1 MLGCTL
7 LAAIKTLLSRTK
19 FNHERSTD
27 PSVKLLVLLIINNK
41 PCCIAQ
47 YSDNRAIFFGLLIIG
62 GYKVQLLEIAFLG
75 KTLRLEGSMA
85 GWQQLFWDDQCV
97 SQIDA
102 NADNDT
108 FRHKFSL
115 KNEEGELHIELNGS
129 LQWQPFEL
137 AFKLLVDDEIVQEDT
152 VNEKDIEQR
161 KTSHEKGI
169 KQPFKFS
176 FIGMAGLGLKLLKS
190 AKVIKVLF
198 AAGSLAAYSWLFSIE
213 FAIALILCLVFHE
226 YGHIKAMKYF
236 GLKTKGIYL
245 IPFVG
250 GLALSDD
257 KINTRWQDIVI
268 SIMGPF
274 FGLIL
279 SIACLVGYW
288 ITDIEILA
296 GLAVFNALLNL
307 FNMLPVL
314 PLDGGHVLKSIAFS
328 INSKVGLV
336 VCILG
341 AILGVY
347 ISYHFGLALLG
358 FLLAIGSIEI
368 VFEYKRRHLSHL
380 LPLNRYAQIVSV
392 LWYVA
397 TLGGLSTIIWL
408 VGQSDNGALSLPLKI
423 LSS

>member
-1 MLGCTL
+1 M
-7 LAAIKTLLSRTK
+7 
-19 FNHERSTD
+19 
-27 PSVKLLVLLIINNK
+27 
-41 PCCIAQ
+41 
-47 YSDNRAIFFGLLIIG
+47 
-62 GYKVQLLEIAFLG
+62 QLLEIDCLG
-75 KTLRLEGSMA
+75 KKLRLEGSMA
-85 GWQQLFWDDQCV
+85 GWQELFWDDQCV
-97 SQIDA
+97 SQINA
-102 NADNDT
+102 NADGDN
-108 FRHKFSL
+108 FSHKFTLQS
-115 KNEEGELHIELNGS
+115 EQGELPVELNGS
-129 LQWQPFEL
+129 LQWQPFAL
-137 AFKLLVDDEIVQEDT
+137 QFQLLVNNELVHDNT
-152 VNEKDIEQR
+152 LLEKDIEQR
-161 KTSHEKGI
+161 QITPGE
-169 KQPFKFS
+169 KQPMKFS

-279 SIACLVGYW
+279 SIACLIGYW
-288 ITDIEILA
+288 ITDLEILA

-307 FNMLPVL
+307 FNLLPIL

-336 VCILG
+336 ACILG
-341 AILGVY
+341 AAFGVY
-347 ISYHFGLALLG
+347 ISYYFGLALLG

-368 VFEYKRRHLSHL
+368 FFEYKRRHLSEL
-380 LPLNRYAQIVSV
+380 LPLNRYAQIVSA
-392 LWYVA
+392 LWYVL
-397 TLGGLSTIIWL
+397 TVGGLCAIIWL
-408 VGQSDNGALSLPLKI
+408 VGQTDNGALSLPLKI
-423 LSS
+423 LAS

>member
-1 MLGCTL
+1 
-7 LAAIKTLLSRTK
+7 
-19 FNHERSTD
+19 
-27 PSVKLLVLLIINNK
+27 
-41 PCCIAQ
+41 
-47 YSDNRAIFFGLLIIG
+47 
-62 GYKVQLLEIAFLG
+62 VQLLAVECLG
-75 KTLRLEGSMA
+75 KTLKLEGSMA
-85 GWQQLFWDDQCV
+85 GWQRLFWGDDCV
-97 SQIDA
+97 SQISA
-102 NADNDT
+102 NTDSSNFLHQFTLQSEQGD
-108 FRHKFSL
+108 L
-115 KNEEGELHIELNGS
+115 QVELDGS

-137 AFKLLVDDEIVQEDT
+137 QFKLLVNDELLHENT
-152 VNEKDIEQR
+152 LTEKDIEQR
-161 KTSHEKGI
+161 QVIQGD
-169 KQPFKFS
+169 KQPMKFS
-176 FIGMAGLGLKLLKS
+176 FIGMAGLGLKLFKS

-279 SIACLVGYW
+279 SIVCLIGYW
-288 ITDIEILA
+288 LTDIEVLA

-328 INSKVGLV
+328 INSRVGIAACV
-336 VCILG
+336 LG

-347 ISYHFGLALLG
+347 VSYHFGLALLG
-358 FLLAIGSIEI
+358 FLLAIGSVEI
-368 VFEYKRRHLSHL
+368 FFEYKRRHLSQL
-380 LPLNRYAQIVSV
+380 LPLNRYAQVISI
-392 LWYVA
+392 LWYVL
-397 TLGGLSTIIWL
+397 TLGGLSAIIWF
-408 VGQSDNGALSLPLKI
+408 VGQTDNGALSLPLKI

>member
-1 MLGCTL
+1 M
-7 LAAIKTLLSRTK
+7 IS
-19 FNHERSTD
+19 E
-27 PSVKLLVLLIINNK
+27 
-41 PCCIAQ
+41 
-47 YSDNRAIFFGLLIIG
+47 YE
-62 GYKVQLLEIAFLG
+62 VQLLEVECLG

-85 GWQQLFWDDQCV
+85 GWQQLFWDEQCV

-102 NADNDT
+102 NADNEA
-108 FRHKFSL
+108 FLHQFSL
-115 KNEEGELHIELNGS
+115 QSEQGEIQIELKGV
-129 LQWQPFEL
+129 LQWQPFAL
-137 AFKLLVDDEIVQEDT
+137 QFQLLVNNEVLLDNT
-152 VNEKDIEQR
+152 LHEKDIEQR
-161 KTSHEKGI
+161 QVIQGEKQAI
-169 KQPFKFS
+169 KFS
-176 FIGMAGLGLKLLKS
+176 FVGLAGLGLKLLKS

-198 AAGSLAAYSWLFSIE
+198 AAGSLAAYSWLFSIQ

-288 ITDIEILA
+288 LTDIEILA
-296 GLAVFNALLNL
+296 GIAVFNALLNL
-307 FNMLPVL
+307 FNLLPIL

-328 INSKVGLV
+328 INSKLGLV
-336 VCILG
+336 ACVLG
-341 AILGVY
+341 AVFGIY

-368 VFEYKRRHLSHL
+368 FFEYKRRHLSPL
-380 LPLNRYAQIVSV
+380 LPLNRYAQIVSAV
-392 LWYVA
+392 WYVVTVA
-397 TLGGLSTIIWL
+397 GLGGIIWL
-408 VGQSDNGALSLPLKI
+408 VGQTGNDALSLPLKI
-423 LSS
+423 LGS

>member
-1 MLGCTL
+1 M
-7 LAAIKTLLSRTK
+7 
-19 FNHERSTD
+19 
-27 PSVKLLVLLIINNK
+27 
-41 PCCIAQ
+41 
-47 YSDNRAIFFGLLIIG
+47 
-62 GYKVQLLEIAFLG
+62 QLLEIECLG
-75 KTLRLEGSMA
+75 QTLRLEGSMA
-85 GWQQLFWDDQCV
+85 GWQQLFWGDQCV
-97 SQIDA
+97 SQINA
-102 NADNDT
+102 NADHES
-108 FRHKFSL
+108 FSHQFSL
-115 KNEEGELHIELNGS
+115 QREGNEQGELQVELKGS
-129 LQWQPFEL
+129 LQWQPFDL
-137 AFKLLVDDEIVQEDT
+137 QFQLLVNEELLHENSL
-152 VNEKDIEQR
+152 NEKDIEQR
-161 KTSHEKGI
+161 QVSQHT
-169 KQPFKFS
+169 KQPIKFS
-176 FIGMAGLGLKLLKS
+176 FVGMAGLGLKLLKS

-213 FAIALILCLVFHE
+213 FAIALVLCLVFHE

-288 ITDIEILA
+288 LTDIEILA

-336 VCILG
+336 VCVLG
-341 AILGVY
+341 AALGVY

-368 VFEYKRRHLSHL
+368 FFEYKRRHLSEL
-380 LPLNRYAQIVSV
+380 LPLNRYAQIVSA
-392 LWYVA
+392 LWYIL
-397 TLGGLSTIIWL
+397 TLGGLSAIIWL
-408 VGQSDNGALSLPLKI
+408 VGQTGNGALSLPLKI
-423 LSS
+423 LGS

>member
-1 MLGCTL
+1 M
-7 LAAIKTLLSRTK
+7 
-19 FNHERSTD
+19 
-27 PSVKLLVLLIINNK
+27 
-41 PCCIAQ
+41 
-47 YSDNRAIFFGLLIIG
+47 
-62 GYKVQLLEIAFLG
+62 QLLEIVCLG

-85 GWQQLFWDDQCV
+85 GWQQLFWGDQCV

-102 NADNDT
+102 NVDSD
-108 FRHKFSL
+108 KFSHQFSL
-115 KNEEGELHIELNGS
+115 QSEQGELLVELNGS
-129 LQWQPFEL
+129 LQWQPFDL
-137 AFKLLVDDEIVQEDT
+137 QFQLLVNNELQDENT
-152 VNEKDIEQR
+152 LNEKDIEQR
-161 KTSHEKGI
+161 QVIQGE
-169 KQPFKFS
+169 KQPIKFS
-176 FIGMAGLGLKLLKS
+176 LVGMAGLGLKLFKS

-213 FAIALILCLVFHE
+213 FAIALVLCLVFHE

-288 ITDIEILA
+288 LTDIEILA

-307 FNMLPVL
+307 FNLLPIL

-336 VCILG
+336 ACILG
-341 AILGVY
+341 AVFGVF
-347 ISYHFGLALLG
+347 ISYYFGLALLG

-368 VFEYKRRHLSHL
+368 LFEYKCRHLSEL
-380 LPLNRYAQIVSV
+380 LPLNRYAQIVSA
-392 LWYVA
+392 LWYVV
-397 TLGGLSTIIWL
+397 TVGGLSAIIWL
-408 VGQSDNGALSLPLKI
+408 VGQTGNDALSLPLKI
-423 LSS
+423 LGS

>member
-1 MLGCTL
+1 M
-7 LAAIKTLLSRTK
+7 
-19 FNHERSTD
+19 
-27 PSVKLLVLLIINNK
+27 
-41 PCCIAQ
+41 
-47 YSDNRAIFFGLLIIG
+47 
-62 GYKVQLLEIAFLG
+62 QLLEVECLG
-75 KTLRLEGSMA
+75 KTLKLEGSMA
-85 GWQQLFWDDQCV
+85 GWQQLFWGDDCV
-97 SQIDA
+97 SQISASGDSEH
-102 NADNDT
+102 
-108 FRHKFSL
+108 FSHQFSL
-115 KNEEGELHIELNGS
+115 QSEQSELQVELNGA

-137 AFKLLVDDEIVQEDT
+137 QFKLLVNDELLHENT
-152 VNEKDIEQR
+152 LTEKDIEQR
-161 KTSHEKGI
+161 QVIQGK
-169 KQPFKFS
+169 KQPMKFS
-176 FIGMAGLGLKLLKS
+176 FIGMAGLGLKLFKS

-226 YGHIKAMKYF
+226 YGHIRAMKYF

-257 KINTRWQDIVI
+257 KINTRWQDVAI

-288 ITDIEILA
+288 LTDIEVLA

-328 INSKVGLV
+328 INSRVGIV
-336 VCILG
+336 ACALG
-341 AILGVY
+341 AMLGVY
-347 ISYHFGLALLG
+347 VSYHFGLALLG
-358 FLLAIGSIEI
+358 FLLAIGSVEI
-368 VFEYKRRHLSHL
+368 FFEYKRRHLSVL
-380 LPLNRYAQIVSV
+380 LPLNRYAQIIST
-392 LWYVA
+392 LWYVI
-397 TLGGLSTIIWL
+397 TLGGLSAIIWL
-408 VGQSDNGALSLPLKI
+408 VGQTDNGALSLPLKI

>member
-1 MLGCTL
+1 
-7 LAAIKTLLSRTK
+7 
-19 FNHERSTD
+19 
-27 PSVKLLVLLIINNK
+27 
-41 PCCIAQ
+41 
-47 YSDNRAIFFGLLIIG
+47 
-62 GYKVQLLEIAFLG
+62 VQLLETECLG

-85 GWQQLFWDDQCV
+85 GWQQLYWDEQCV
-97 SQIDA
+97 SQINA
-102 NADNDT
+102 SADNSA
-108 FRHKFSL
+108 FSHQFPL
-115 KNEEGELHIELNGS
+115 QSEEGELRVELNGS
-129 LQWQPFEL
+129 LNWQPFDL
-137 AFKLLVDDEIVQEDT
+137 QFQLLINDEILQENT
-152 VNEKDIEQR
+152 LSEKDIEQR
-161 KTSHEKGI
+161 KHTQDK
-169 KQPFKFS
+169 KRPMKFS
-176 FIGMAGLGLKLLKS
+176 LIGMAGLGLKLLKS

-279 SIACLVGYW
+279 SLACLVGYW

-328 INSKVGLV
+328 INSRVGIIACV
-336 VCILG
+336 LG
-341 AILGVY
+341 AVLGVY

-368 VFEYKRRHLSHL
+368 LFEYKRRHLSDL
-380 LPLNRYAQIVSV
+380 LPLNRYAQIVSII
-392 LWYVA
+392 WYII
-397 TLGGLSTIIWL
+397 TISGLSAIIWF
-408 VGQSDNGALSLPLKI
+408 VGQKGNDALSLPLKI
-423 LSS
+423 LGS

>member
-1 MLGCTL
+1 
-7 LAAIKTLLSRTK
+7 
-19 FNHERSTD
+19 
-27 PSVKLLVLLIINNK
+27 
-41 PCCIAQ
+41 
-47 YSDNRAIFFGLLIIG
+47 
-62 GYKVQLLEIAFLG
+62 VQLLEVECLG
-75 KTLRLEGSMA
+75 KTLKLEGSMA
-85 GWQQLFWDDQCV
+85 GWQQLFWGDECV
-97 SQIDA
+97 SQMSA
-102 NADNDT
+102 SADND
-108 FRHKFSL
+108 KFSHQFSL
-115 KNEEGELHIELNGS
+115 QGEQREQGEQLEQEEQGDLQVELSGA

-137 AFKLLVDDEIVQEDT
+137 QFKLLVNDELLYENT
-152 VNEKDIEQR
+152 LTEKDIEQR
-161 KTSHEKGI
+161 QVIQGQ
-169 KQPFKFS
+169 KQPMKFS
-176 FIGMAGLGLKLLKS
+176 FIGLAGLGLKLFKS

-213 FAIALILCLVFHE
+213 FAIALICCLVFHE

-288 ITDIEILA
+288 LTDIEVLA

-328 INSKVGLV
+328 INSRVGIIACV
-336 VCILG
+336 LG
-341 AILGVY
+341 AMLGVY
-347 ISYHFGLALLG
+347 VSYHFGLALLG
-358 FLLAIGSIEI
+358 FLLAIGSVEI
-368 VFEYKRRHLSHL
+368 FFEYKRRHLSDL
-380 LPLNRYAQIVSV
+380 LPLNRYAQIVSI
-392 LWYVA
+392 LWYVV
-397 TLGGLSTIIWL
+397 TLGGLSAIIWL
-408 VGQSDNGALSLPLKI
+408 VGQTDNGALSLPLKI

>member
-1 MLGCTL
+1 MELFT
-7 LAAIKTLLSRTK
+7 I
-19 FNHERSTD
+19 E
-27 PSVKLLVLLIINNK
+27 
-41 PCCIAQ
+41 
-47 YSDNRAIFFGLLIIG
+47 
-62 GYKVQLLEIAFLG
+62 FLG
-75 KTLRLEGSMA
+75 KPLTLEASMA
-85 GWQQLFWDDQCV
+85 GWQRLFWGKNCV

-102 NADNDT
+102 NADNSNFT
-108 FRHKFSL
+108 HKFSL
-115 KNEEGELHIELNGS
+115 KSTLNHHPTEPHQNELESNYSPEQLIEVELKGE
-129 LQWQPFEL
+129 LQWQPF
-137 AFKLLVDDEIVQEDT
+137 KVSYQLLVNNAINAQDSLDEKAFEARQVMT
-152 VNEKDIEQR
+152 KPNTKM
-161 KTSHEKGI
+161 
-169 KQPFKFS
+169 KFS
-176 FIGMAGLGLKLLKS
+176 LVGMAGLGLKLLKS
-190 AKVIKVLF
+190 AKVVKVLF
-198 AAGSLAAYSWLFSIE
+198 AAGSLAAYSWLFSAQ

-279 SIACLVGYW
+279 SCVCLIVYW

-328 INSKVGLV
+328 INSKAGLM

-341 AILGVY
+341 AIFGVY

-368 VFEYKRRHLSHL
+368 FFEYKQRHQSNL
-380 LPLNRYAQIVSV
+380 LPLNRYAQVVSA
-392 LWYVA
+392 LWYVL
-397 TLGGLSTIIWL
+397 TLSGLSAIIWL
-408 VGQSDNGALSLPLKI
+408 VGQTDNGALSLPLKI
-423 LSS
+423 LGS

>member
-1 MLGCTL
+1 M
-7 LAAIKTLLSRTK
+7 
-19 FNHERSTD
+19 
-27 PSVKLLVLLIINNK
+27 
-41 PCCIAQ
+41 
-47 YSDNRAIFFGLLIIG
+47 
-62 GYKVQLLEIAFLG
+62 QLLEIECLG
-75 KTLRLEGSMA
+75 QTLRLEGSMA
-85 GWQQLFWDDQCV
+85 GWQQLFWGDQCV
-97 SQIDA
+97 SQINA
-102 NADNDT
+102 NADSET
-108 FRHKFSL
+108 FSHQFSL
-115 KNEEGELHIELNGS
+115 QSEGSEQGELQVELKGS
-129 LQWQPFEL
+129 LQWQPFDL
-137 AFKLLVDDEIVQEDT
+137 QFQLLVNEELLQENT
-152 VNEKDIEQR
+152 LNEKDIEQR
-161 KTSHEKGI
+161 QVRQGE
-169 KQPFKFS
+169 KQPMKFS
-176 FIGMAGLGLKLLKS
+176 FVGMAGLGLKLLKS

-279 SIACLVGYW
+279 SIACLIGYW
-288 ITDIEILA
+288 LTDIEILA

-336 VCILG
+336 ACVLG
-341 AILGVY
+341 AALGVY

-368 VFEYKRRHLSHL
+368 FFEYKRRHLSDL
-380 LPLNRYAQIVSV
+380 LPLNRYAQIVSA
-392 LWYVA
+392 LWYVL
-397 TLGGLSTIIWL
+397 TVGGLSAIIWF
-408 VGQSDNGALSLPLKI
+408 VGQTANDALSLPLKI
-423 LSS
+423 LAS

>member
-1 MLGCTL
+1 
-7 LAAIKTLLSRTK
+7 
-19 FNHERSTD
+19 
-27 PSVKLLVLLIINNK
+27 
-41 PCCIAQ
+41 
-47 YSDNRAIFFGLLIIG
+47 
-62 GYKVQLLEIAFLG
+62 VQLLAIEFLG

-85 GWQQLFWDDQCV
+85 GWQQLFWNDQCV
-97 SQIDA
+97 SQIEA
-102 NADNDT
+102 NADNDSFT
-108 FRHKFSL
+108 HQFALQQQGS
-115 KNEEGELHIELNGS
+115 EEGAEAENINVELTGS
-129 LQWQPFEL
+129 LQWQPFNL
-137 AFKLLVDDEIVQEDT
+137 DYQLLVNDELVSKSNLD
-152 VNEKDIEQR
+152 EKDIESRQISS
-161 KTSHEKGI
+161 TGE
-169 KQPFKFS
+169 KQPIKFS
-176 FIGMAGLGLKLLKS
+176 FIGLAGLGLKLLKS

-279 SIACLVGYW
+279 SIACLIGYW
-288 ITDIEILA
+288 LTDLEILA

-307 FNMLPVL
+307 FNLLPVL

-328 INSKVGLV
+328 INSKIGLAT
-336 VCILG
+336 CIIGAVLG
-341 AILGVY
+341 IY

-368 VFEYKRRHLSHL
+368 FFEYKRRHLSNL
-380 LPLNRYAQIVSV
+380 LPLNRYAQIVSG
-392 LWYVA
+392 LWYVV
-397 TLGGLSTIIWL
+397 TLGGLSAIIWL
-408 VGQSDNGALSLPLKI
+408 VGQTGNDALSLPLKI
-423 LSS
+423 LGS

>member
-1 MLGCTL
+1 
-7 LAAIKTLLSRTK
+7 
-19 FNHERSTD
+19 
-27 PSVKLLVLLIINNK
+27 
-41 PCCIAQ
+41 
-47 YSDNRAIFFGLLIIG
+47 
-62 GYKVQLLEIAFLG
+62 VQLLEVECLG

-85 GWQQLFWDDQCV
+85 GWQQLFWGDQCV
-97 SQIDA
+97 SQISA
-102 NADNDT
+102 SNNNDN
-108 FRHKFSL
+108 FSHQFSL
-115 KNEEGELHIELNGS
+115 QGEQGDIQVELSGA

-137 AFKLLVDDEIVQEDT
+137 QFKLLVNDALLHKNTLI
-152 VNEKDIEQR
+152 EKDIEQR
-161 KTSHEKGI
+161 QVIQGK
-169 KQPFKFS
+169 KQLMKFS
-176 FIGMAGLGLKLLKS
+176 FIGMAGLGLKLFKS
-190 AKVIKVLF
+190 AKIIKVLF

-213 FAIALILCLVFHE
+213 FAIALIGCLVFHE

-288 ITDIEILA
+288 LTDIEVLA

-328 INSKVGLV
+328 INSRVGIV
-336 VCILG
+336 ACGLG
-341 AILGVY
+341 AMLGVY
-347 ISYHFGLALLG
+347 VSYHFGLALLG
-358 FLLAIGSIEI
+358 FLLAIGSVEI
-368 VFEYKRRHLSHL
+368 FFEYKRRHLSEL
-380 LPLNRYAQIVSV
+380 LPLNRYAQIVSI
-392 LWYVA
+392 LWYVI
-397 TLGGLSTIIWL
+397 TLGGLSAIIWL
-408 VGQSDNGALSLPLKI
+408 VGQTDNGALSLPLKI

>member
-1 MLGCTL
+1 M
-7 LAAIKTLLSRTK
+7 
-19 FNHERSTD
+19 
-27 PSVKLLVLLIINNK
+27 
-41 PCCIAQ
+41 
-47 YSDNRAIFFGLLIIG
+47 
-62 GYKVQLLEIAFLG
+62 QLLEIVCLG

-85 GWQQLFWDDQCV
+85 GWQQLFWGDQCV

-102 NADNDT
+102 NVDSD
-108 FRHKFSL
+108 KFSHQFSL
-115 KNEEGELHIELNGS
+115 QSEQGELLVELNGS
-129 LQWQPFEL
+129 LQWQPFDL
-137 AFKLLVDDEIVQEDT
+137 QFQLLVNNELQDENT
-152 VNEKDIEQR
+152 LNEKDIEQR
-161 KTSHEKGI
+161 QVIQGE
-169 KQPFKFS
+169 KQPIKFS
-176 FIGMAGLGLKLLKS
+176 LVGMAGLGLKLFKS

-213 FAIALILCLVFHE
+213 FAIALVLCLVFHE

-288 ITDIEILA
+288 LTDIEILA

-307 FNMLPVL
+307 FNLLPIL

-336 VCILG
+336 ACILG
-341 AILGVY
+341 AVFGVF
-347 ISYHFGLALLG
+347 ISYYFGLALLG

-368 VFEYKRRHLSHL
+368 LFEYKRRHLSEL
-380 LPLNRYAQIVSV
+380 LPLNRYAQIVSA
-392 LWYVA
+392 LWYVV
-397 TLGGLSTIIWL
+397 TVGGLSAIIWL
-408 VGQSDNGALSLPLKI
+408 VGQTGNDALSLPLKI
-423 LSS
+423 LGS

>member
-1 MLGCTL
+1 M
-7 LAAIKTLLSRTK
+7 
-19 FNHERSTD
+19 
-27 PSVKLLVLLIINNK
+27 
-41 PCCIAQ
+41 
-47 YSDNRAIFFGLLIIG
+47 
-62 GYKVQLLEIAFLG
+62 QLLEIACLG

-85 GWQQLFWDDQCV
+85 GWQQLFWDNQCV

-102 NADNDT
+102 NADNEKFT
-108 FRHKFSL
+108 HQFSL
-115 KNEEGELHIELNGS
+115 QSEQGELQVELNGS
-129 LQWQPFEL
+129 LQWQPFDL
-137 AFKLLVDDEIVQEDT
+137 QFQLLVNNELQHENT
-152 VNEKDIEQR
+152 LNEKDIEQR
-161 KTSHEKGI
+161 QVSQGE
-169 KQPFKFS
+169 KQPIKIS
-176 FIGMAGLGLKLLKS
+176 FVGMAGLGLKLLKS

-288 ITDIEILA
+288 LTDIEILA

-307 FNMLPVL
+307 FNLLPIL

-336 VCILG
+336 ACVLG
-341 AILGVY
+341 AVFGVY

-368 VFEYKRRHLSHL
+368 LFEYKRRHLSEL
-380 LPLNRYAQIVSV
+380 LPLNRYAQIVSA
-392 LWYVA
+392 LWYVI
-397 TLGGLSTIIWL
+397 TVGGLSAIIWF
-408 VGQSDNGALSLPLKI
+408 VGQSGNGALSLPLKI
-423 LSS
+423 LGS

>member
-1 MLGCTL
+1 
-7 LAAIKTLLSRTK
+7 
-19 FNHERSTD
+19 
-27 PSVKLLVLLIINNK
+27 
-41 PCCIAQ
+41 
-47 YSDNRAIFFGLLIIG
+47 
-62 GYKVQLLEIAFLG
+62 VQLLEIACLG

-85 GWQQLFWDDQCV
+85 GWQQLFWDGQCV

-102 NADNDT
+102 NVDSDKFT
-108 FRHKFSL
+108 HQFSL
-115 KNEEGELHIELNGS
+115 QSEQGELQIELKGS
-129 LQWQPFEL
+129 LQWQPFNL
-137 AFKLLVDDEIVQEDT
+137 QFQLLVNNELQHENT
-152 VNEKDIEQR
+152 LGEKDIEQR
-161 KTSHEKGI
+161 EVTQGE
-169 KQPFKFS
+169 KQPIKFS
-176 FIGMAGLGLKLLKS
+176 FVGMAGLGLKLLKS

-213 FAIALILCLVFHE
+213 FAIALVLCLVFHE

-288 ITDIEILA
+288 LTDIEILA

-307 FNMLPVL
+307 FNLLPIL

-328 INSKVGLV
+328 INSKIGLV

-341 AILGVY
+341 AVFGIY

-368 VFEYKRRHLSHL
+368 FFEYKRRHLSEL
-380 LPLNRYAQIVSV
+380 LPLNRYAQIVSA
-392 LWYVA
+392 LWYVV
-397 TLGGLSTIIWL
+397 TVGGLSAIIWF
-408 VGQSDNGALSLPLKI
+408 VGQTGNDALSLPLKI
-423 LSS
+423 LGS

>member
-1 MLGCTL
+1 
-7 LAAIKTLLSRTK
+7 
-19 FNHERSTD
+19 
-27 PSVKLLVLLIINNK
+27 
-41 PCCIAQ
+41 
-47 YSDNRAIFFGLLIIG
+47 
-62 GYKVQLLEIAFLG
+62 VQLLEIECLG

-97 SQIDA
+97 SQISA
-102 NADNDT
+102 NADGEL
-108 FRHKFSL
+108 FSHKFSL
-115 KNEEGELHIELNGS
+115 QHEQGELQVELNGS
-129 LQWQPFEL
+129 LQWQPFSLEFQVLVNNEL
-137 AFKLLVDDEIVQEDT
+137 LHDNTL
-152 VNEKDIEQR
+152 NEKDIEQR
-161 KTSHEKGI
+161 QVVQGE
-169 KQPFKFS
+169 KQPMKFS
-176 FIGMAGLGLKLLKS
+176 FIGIAGLGLKLLKS

-288 ITDIEILA
+288 LTDIEILA

-307 FNMLPVL
+307 FNLLPIL

-328 INSKVGLV
+328 INSKIGLV
-336 VCILG
+336 ACILG
-341 AILGVY
+341 AVLGVY

-368 VFEYKRRHLSHL
+368 LFEYKRRHLSEL
-380 LPLNRYAQIVSV
+380 LPLNRYAQIVSA
-392 LWYVA
+392 LWYVI
-397 TLGGLSTIIWL
+397 TVGGLSAIIWF
-408 VGQSDNGALSLPLKI
+408 VGKMGNDALGIPLKI
-423 LSS
+423 LGS